1 MVPDMKE
8 PVGSLV
14 HHPAANSKRASGI
27 AEHPFEYP
35 ELNSPNFFL
44 DQLELP
50 EDRIQDSR
58 EQCRRRKCENPP
70 RRDGAYRLKAQPAA
84 IRSHR
89 SSYAGTQYVR
99 STHWQAKLVGG
110 EDRSHR
116 YQSRARSLGISKMV
130 LADPFTNR
138 HDHALPSNHRP

>member
-1 MVPDMKE
+1 
-8 PVGSLV
+8 
-14 HHPAANSKRASGI
+14 HHPAASSKRASGI
-27 AEHPFEYP
+27 AEHP
-35 ELNSPNFFL
+35 LNTRNSPAPLSFFL

-50 EDRIQDSR
+50 EDRIQNSR
-58 EQCRRRKCENPP
+58 EQCRRGKCENPP
-70 RRDGAYRLKAQPAA
+70 RRDRAYCLKTQAAA

-89 SSYAGTQYVR
+89 SSHARTQYVR
-99 STHWQAKLVGG
+99 STHWQAELVGG

-130 LADPFTNR
+130 LADSFTNR